1 MTFSGILNSPLL
13 YALVIAAILYL
24 LVFSI
29 LTIRRSYKRGIEIG
43 MDPVK
48 LKNAAISSMIYS
60 VVPSTSIVI
69 GLFSL
74 AAVLGVPWPWFRL
87 SVAGSV
93 MYELTAADMAS
104 TAMGYSSVGALGEA
118 GDASVVGIVMYVMS
132 ICILGGIVGSMFF
145 TKSIQKGMNKARGNG
160 GFGVLATNVVT
171 LAMMAA
177 IVPIQ
182 ICNGPVHAAVLLTA
196 VVVSMIH
203 GQIIKR
209 FGCKWLGNFVMADSL
224 IIGMASALL
233 WTRIF

>member
-1 MTFSGILNSPLL
+1 MSFMEIFNSPLL
-13 YALVIAAILYL
+13 YAMVIIAILYI

-29 LTIRRSYKRGIEIG
+29 LTIVRSYKRGIEIG
-43 MDPVK
+43 IDNKV

-60 VVPSTSIVI
+60 IVPSISIII

-74 AAVLGVPWPWFRL
+74 TAVIGVPWSWFRL

-104 TAMGYSSVGALGEA
+104 TSMGYDSVAALSQS
-118 GDASVVGIVMYVMS
+118 GDAQVAGIVMFVMS
-132 ICILGGIVGSMFF
+132 ICIIGGIVGSILF
-145 TKSIQKGMNKARGNG
+145 TKSIQKGLNKAQGNG

-196 VVVSMIH
+196 VAISLLHSI
-203 GQIIKR
+203 IIKR

-224 IIGMASALL
+224 VLGMASALF
-233 WTRIF
+233 WTQIL